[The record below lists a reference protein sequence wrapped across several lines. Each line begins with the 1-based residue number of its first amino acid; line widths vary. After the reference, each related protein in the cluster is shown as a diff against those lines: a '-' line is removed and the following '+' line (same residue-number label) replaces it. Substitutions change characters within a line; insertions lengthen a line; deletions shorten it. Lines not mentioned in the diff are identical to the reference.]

1 MQRRPFL
8 GAAVT
13 AAVATAAALGRSG
26 VLGAFGAGVALP
38 ALAQKLFDGP
48 VSVILPLQAGSA
60 SDVGVRLLLERLG
73 PRLGTSFVV
82 DNVAAAAGL
91 VGLEKLARAK
101 PDGRTL
107 AALNNSIMTILPHL
121 QGDKM
126 DKMKSEPR
134 KDYVPVA
141 GVANIPTFFAV
152 PANPPIRNVRDLMA
166 RARSERVT
174 YASGGI
180 GSPQHLATEMFK
192 SYANV
197 PLEHVPYRG
206 AAQATMG
213 VASGEVQL
221 MSMALSLAQ
230 PFLQDGR
237 VRLIGFCGST
247 RHGQFRDVPTLQEQ
261 GVKGYDYSSWIALFL
276 HKDAPLEVLQALR
289 REAQAV
295 AAERDFSVQLIR
307 SGLDPWPRS
316 PIELER
322 VVEDDFKRWRQIIQ
336 DARIPS
342 A

>member
-1 MQRRPFL
+1 MMQRRPLLGASAAAFL
-8 GAAVT
+8 GALG
-13 AAVATAAALGRSG
+13 AAA
-26 VLGAFGAGVALP
+26 AAP
-38 ALAQKLFDGP
+38 ARAQKLFDGP
-48 VSVILPLQAGSA
+48 VTVILPLQAASA
-60 SDVGVRLLLERLG
+60 SDVGLRLMAERLG
-73 PRLGTSFVV
+73 PRLGTTLVV
-82 DNVAAAAGL
+82 ENVAAAAGL
-91 VGLEKLARAK
+91 VGLERLARAK
-101 PDGRTL
+101 SDGRTL

-121 QGDKM
+121 QGS
-126 DKMKSEPR
+126 KMKGEPR
-134 KDYVPVA
+134 KDFLPIA

-152 PANPPIRNVRDLMA
+152 PATSSIRNIRDLIQ
-166 RARSERVT
+166 RARTERIT

-192 SYANV
+192 SYAGV

-247 RHGQFRDVPTLQEQ
+247 RHGQFRDMPTLQEQ
-261 GVKGYDYSSWIALFL
+261 GVKGYEYSSWIGLFL
-276 HKDAPLEVLQALR
+276 HKDAPAEVLQALR

-295 AAERDFSVQLIR
+295 SAERDFHIQLIR
-307 SGLDPWPRS
+307 AGLEPWQRNET
-316 PIELER
+316 ELAR
-322 VVEDDFKRWRQIIQ
+322 VVDDDFGRWQKIIQ
-336 DARIPS
+336 DAKIPS